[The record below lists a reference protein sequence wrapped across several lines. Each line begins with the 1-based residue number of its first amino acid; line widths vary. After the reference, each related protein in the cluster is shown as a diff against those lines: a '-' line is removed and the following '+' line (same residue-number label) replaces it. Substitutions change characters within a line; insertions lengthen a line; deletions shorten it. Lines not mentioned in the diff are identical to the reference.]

1 MNKTL
6 RSATGGLLAL
16 LLVPFIVGLLACMP
30 VPIGDPERSRVDPK
44 ISGIWVAEKEDK
56 GAAYYAFEPFDKRT
70 WLLTGVRTEENEGKV
85 VLYKVW
91 LTRLGGEQF
100 MVWEPKAVYD
110 NDTFTPEVW
119 FVFRMERPNADTLDL
134 HLVIG
139 DDETFKGVEETRRA
153 YERVLKKNVRNKQIY
168 DDDPLRMTR
177 MNPEDQSVFE
187 ALAEA
192 TVAFDF

>member
-6 RSATGGLLAL
+6 RSATGGLLML
-16 LLVPFIVGLLACMP
+16 LLIPFIIGLLACMP
-30 VPIGDPERSRVDPK
+30 VPIGDPERSRIDPTV
-44 ISGIWVAEKEDK
+44 SGVWVAEKEDE

-70 WLLTGVRTEENEGKV
+70 WLLTGVRTEGNEGKV

-91 LTRLGGEQF
+91 LTRLAGEQF

-119 FVFRMERPNADTLDL
+119 FVFRMERPDADTLDL
-134 HLVIG
+134 HLVVG
-139 DDETFKGVEETRRA
+139 DDDAFEGVEKTRRA
-153 YERVLKKNVRNKQIY
+153 YERVLKKNVRNKDIY

-177 MNPEDQSVFE
+177 MEPEDRQAFE
-187 ALAEA
+187 ALAEGS
-192 TVAFDF
+192 VAFDF